1 MKVSIDISMYPLQSE
16 FEKPI
21 TEFIERLARE
31 QRVNIVRTELSTQV
45 YGEYDIVMGLLTDEM
60 KAVFETM
67 PQSVFVIKIVGEDR
81 KGRF

>member
-21 TEFIERLARE
+21 SSFIERLARE

-45 YGEYDIVMGLLTDEM
+45 YGEYDVVMGLLTDEM